1 MIRTSRT
8 IAVAA
13 LALLS
18 ATPALA
24 SDDARTLDAWSE
36 IRADIYGDRQIMAD
50 SPLIELVTPYRA
62 ENDLRV
68 PIRANVDL
76 PEGEEIKKLTL
87 ILDENPMPV
96 SADFEMATD
105 SDDFSVEVAMRLNGP
120 TKVRAIVETKAG
132 ELLMK
137 EAMVKTS
144 GTGACAAP
152 PTTGVEAALAT
163 LGEMDLSAPTTL
175 ERASGDHDEV
185 ALHISHP
192 QHSGMQMDQVTLHY
206 ILARYVESVES
217 WADDEKLFTMT
228 GSISLSENPEI
239 KFSIPEKDA
248 SRLRVRMTDTEGA
261 VFQKAFSLG
270 GS

>member
-1 MIRTSRT
+1 MFRTSCT
-8 IAVAA
+8 IAVTAFV
-13 LALLS
+13 LS
-18 ATPALA
+18 AGGPALA
-24 SDDARTLDAWSE
+24 ADAWSD
-36 IRADIYGDRQIMAD
+36 IRADVFGDRAIMDD
-50 SPLIELVTPYRA
+50 SPLVELVTPYRA
-62 ENDLRV
+62 KNDLRV

-76 PEGEEIKKLTL
+76 PDGEEIKRLTL
-87 ILDENPMPV
+87 ILDENPMPI
-96 SADFEMATD
+96 SADFQMATET
-105 SDDFSVEVAMRLNGP
+105 DDVSVEIAMRLNGP

-132 ELLMK
+132 ALLMK

-152 PTTGVEAALAT
+152 PTTGVEEALAT
-163 LGEMDLSAPTTL
+163 LGQMDLNAPTPL
-175 ERASGDHDEV
+175 ERATGEHDEV

-206 ILARYVESVES
+206 ILARYVQTVES
-217 WADDEKLFTMT
+217 WADDEKLFSMT

-248 SRLRVRMTDTEGA
+248 SELRIRMTDTEGA
-261 VFQKAFSLG
+261 VFQKSFGLG